1 MEKFQESILKAK
13 KSIHLAD
20 HMVFVTYKVVND
32 PRLLL
37 SVIKNIFNSL
47 QYTMDSLLIHERVFK
62 RIPAYPENF
71 GSKFSL
77 LKDSCIP
84 RLNLNQSYLYLI
96 KDIHNL
102 LIDHKNSPV
111 EFSRKDR
118 FIICSSNYR
127 TKSVSLKEIKEYL
140 LRSKSFIKDVELIT
154 KKDERIFN

>member
-1 MEKFQESILKAK
+1 MEKFQESLLKAK

-20 HMVFVTYKVVND
+20 HMVFVTYKLIND

-37 SVIKNIFNSL
+37 SAIKNIFNSL
-47 QYTMDSLLIHERVFK
+47 QYTIDSLLNHERVFK

-71 GSKFSL
+71 GSKFII
-77 LKDSCIP
+77 LKNHCID

-96 KDIHNL
+96 KDINTL
-102 LIDHKNSPV
+102 LTDHKNSPV

-127 TKSVSLKEIKEYL
+127 TKSISLKEIKEYL
-140 LRSKSFIKDVELIT
+140 SRSKLFIKDVETIIM
-154 KKDERIFN
+154 KDARIFS